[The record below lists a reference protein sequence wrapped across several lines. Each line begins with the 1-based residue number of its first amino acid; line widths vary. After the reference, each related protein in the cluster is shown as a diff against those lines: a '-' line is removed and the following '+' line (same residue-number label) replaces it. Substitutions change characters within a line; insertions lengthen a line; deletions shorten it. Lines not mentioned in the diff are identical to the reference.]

1 MARDA
6 KVNSKE
12 TAIALAWVLVP
23 HEEWWVLCSVVP
35 ASTMPDEANRVIP
48 TQERLQSLSQ
58 MHGKV
63 WERGGVWLATNQ
75 NWWRFL
81 LMLQAKADK
90 KSKPPTR

>member
-48 TQERLQSLSQ
+48 TQERLQSLS
-58 MHGKV
+58 
-63 WERGGVWLATNQ
+63 
-75 NWWRFL
+75 
-81 LMLQAKADK
+81 
-90 KSKPPTR
+90 